1 MRSSVIED
9 EGMIS
14 TKRWNLDYED
24 CSEDGNMCK
33 SSSECMLKR
42 TWEAKRGGIL
52 TQGNVLT
59 SGWASNLWEG
69 GRALAFTTLPPFC
82 HLLWS
87 IDRKNEFHTTLSL
100 GTYLE
105 ESVQLGFRWKA
116 IMMEEEWKERCGMDT
131 GE

>member
-1 MRSSVIED
+1 MSENVHICNVHED

-14 TKRWNLDYED
+14 TKRWNLDRED
-24 CSEDGNMCK
+24 CSQEGNMCK
-33 SSSECMLKR
+33 SSSVCMLKR

-100 GTYLE
+100 GTFLG
-105 ESVQLGFRWKA
+105 ESVQLGFLWKQ
-116 IMMEEEWKERCGMDT
+116 
-131 GE
+131 